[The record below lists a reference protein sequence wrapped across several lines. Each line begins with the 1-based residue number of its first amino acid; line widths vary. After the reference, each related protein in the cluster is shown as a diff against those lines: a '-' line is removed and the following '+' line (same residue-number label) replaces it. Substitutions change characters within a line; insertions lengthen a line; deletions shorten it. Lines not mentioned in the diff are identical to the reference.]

1 MTVSRVARTLLPMVL
16 LGGVIT
22 LAAASEVEEGERLYN
37 IHCQACHGKSARG
50 DGSMKDRLDTPPLDL
65 TTIAH
70 RNQGDFPRDKV
81 YEIIDGRQEMP
92 AHGSRE
98 MPVWGFTFQ
107 SSGLDADQEAVVRG
121 MVTDLTR
128 YLEAIQVASD
138 SGTGIDATNH

>member
-1 MTVSRVARTLLPMVL
+1 
-16 LGGVIT
+16 
-22 LAAASEVEEGERLYN
+22 
-37 IHCQACHGKSARG
+37 
-50 DGSMKDRLDTPPLDL
+50 MKDRLDTPPLDL